1 MIISLFVL
9 VRIVSNPLS
18 NLFQKKLVA
27 ENDNS
32 LLIIFVTFLFLSIAV
47 IPLYPNLFNAALPVE
62 YFVYM
67 MLCAVFAVL
76 SNAFLVKA
84 LSFSDLSLLGP
95 INSYKPLVGMFFG
108 IFILNEIPSL
118 MGLLGV
124 GLILGGSYF
133 VVDNNSSSKFRGRI
147 KIFLFDK
154 GIQYRFAA
162 LFLSGVEAVFLK
174 KALTYSTPLISM
186 IVWCAAGF
194 FVSLLL
200 LPFFKRKNDLSLIQ
214 SVMSNKKLYLFLFI
228 TTAAMQFT
236 TLLVFENMQVSYALA
251 LFQTSAIV
259 SVFLGYKYFS
269 EKNIVNRLIGSIL
282 MIGGSV
288 LIILYK

>member
-1 MIISLFVL
+1 MQIILFVL
-9 VRIVSNPLS
+9 IRILSNPLS

-27 ENDNS
+27 QKDNP
-32 LLIIFVTFLFLSIAV
+32 LFIIFVTFLFLSIAA
-47 IPLYPNLFNAALPVE
+47 IPLYPKLFDAGLPVE
-62 YFVYM
+62 YFIYM
-67 MLCAVFAVL
+67 LLCAVFAVS

-84 LSFSDLSLLGP
+84 LSCSDLSLLGP
-95 INSYKPLVGMFFG
+95 INSYKPLVGMVFG
-108 IFILNEIPSL
+108 IIMLSEIPSI
-118 MGLLGV
+118 MGLLGI

-133 VVDNNSSSKFRGRI
+133 VVENNSSSKLRGRI
-147 KIFLFDK
+147 KIFFLDK

-186 IVWCAAGF
+186 VVWCAAGF
-194 FVSLLL
+194 FVSLML
-200 LPFFKRKNDLSLIQ
+200 LPFIKRKNDLSLLKSI
-214 SVMSNKKLYLFLFI
+214 MNNKKLYLLLFI

-269 EKNIVNRLIGSIL
+269 EKNIINRLVGSIL

>member
-1 MIISLFVL
+1 MLIFLFVL
-9 VRIVSNPLS
+9 IRIISNPLS

-27 ENDNS
+27 NENS
-32 LLIIFVTFLFLSIAV
+32 PLFIIFVTFLFLSIAA
-47 IPLYPNLFNAALPVE
+47 IPLYPRLFNLRLPVE
-62 YFVYM
+62 YFIYM
-67 MLCAVFAVL
+67 IFCAVFAVS

-84 LSFSDLSLLGP
+84 LSYSDLSLLGP

-108 IFILNEIPSL
+108 IFMLGEIPNL
-118 MGLLGV
+118 MGLLGIV
-124 GLILGGSYF
+124 LILGGSYF
-133 VVDNNSSSKFRGRI
+133 VVENNSLSKFGGRI
-147 KIFLFDK
+147 KIFLLDK

-174 KALTYSTPLISM
+174 KALTYSTPLITM
-186 IVWCAAGF
+186 VVWCAAGF
-194 FVSLLL
+194 FVSLIL
-200 LPFFKRKNDLSLIQ
+200 LPFIKSKNDLSLIQ
-214 SVMSNKKLYLFLFI
+214 SVMSNKKLYLLLFI
-228 TTAAMQFT
+228 STAAMQYT

-269 EKNIVNRLIGSIL
+269 EKNIINRLIGSIL
-282 MIGGSV
+282 MVGGSV